1 MTSPINLDEL
11 LPLYALGA
19 LDAEDARAVERALV
33 EQPDLAAELEQYRDT
48 AAELFV
54 LAEPVRPSEHVRRR
68 LMSAVSGGRFAAFA
82 ATFAKIFDVTAE
94 KSREL
99 MAWIEDP
106 SKWEVMTPF
115 AQVIHFPAGPACAGA
130 DTGFVRV
137 APGGT
142 FPYHGHG
149 GSEVS
154 LILAGTAVTSDGKV
168 LRAGDE
174 VSEEPGTAHDLT
186 NTGDEDFIYAS
197 RVYGVDYSVTKPNP

>member
-1 MTSPINLDEL
+1 MDIQEL
-11 LPLYALGA
+11 LPLYALDMLEG
-19 LDAEDARAVERALV
+19 EEKRAVEHALA
-33 EQPDLAAELEQYRDT
+33 ERPELAAEMAAFHST

-54 LAEPVRPSEHVRRR
+54 LTEPVKPGAHVKMR
-68 LMSAVSGGRFAAFA
+68 LLSSIGGGRFERFT
-82 ATFAKIFDVTAE
+82 ATFAKIFDVTMD
-94 KSREL
+94 KGREL
-99 MAWIEDP
+99 LGWIEDP
-106 SKWEVMTPF
+106 SKWEAFDSV
-115 AQVIHFPAGPACAGA
+115 AKVIHFPAGPACAGA

-154 LILAGTAVTSDGKV
+154 LILSGTAVTSDGKV

-174 VSEEPGTAHDLT
+174 VSEEPGTAHDLA

-197 RVYGVDYSVTKPNP
+197 RVYGVDYTVAKPEK

>member
-1 MTSPINLDEL
+1 MTTPINLEEL

-19 LDAEDARAVERALV
+19 LDPEDARAVERALV
-33 EQPDLAAELEQYRDT
+33 ERPDLATEVDAFRET

-54 LAEPVRPSEHVRRR
+54 LAEPVRPSPHVKHR
-68 LMSAVSGGRFAAFA
+68 LMSALTGGRFAGLA
-82 ATFAKIFDVTAE
+82 AAFAKIFDVTAE
-94 KSREL
+94 KGREL
-99 MAWIEDP
+99 LAWIEDP
-106 SKWEVMTPF
+106 TKWEPMNPL
-115 AQVIHFPAGPACAGA
+115 AQVIHFPAGPACVGA

-142 FPYHGHG
+142 FPYHAHG

-154 LILAGTAVTSDGKV
+154 LILAGSAVTSDGKV

-174 VSEEPGTAHDLT
+174 VSEEAGTAHDLT

-197 RVYGVDYSVTKPNP
+197 RVYGVDYNVTKPNP